1 MCSCSFEPKTAD
13 QYLFCCKILFDLRKD
28 LLNSLFA
35 MSKSLKIFSDEQLL
49 NVLLYGSEK
58 FIFSANTKI
67 LRPAIKFLKTECLE
81 CLLFQTQLS
90 VDIFARVTI
99 FFYFLFP
106 VFVSFCDFSQCI
118 CTQVFHQCLCMSLD
132 DFSQFNV
139 QISFPIDS
147 NTEYRESSLKW
158 YSNVETLVQSLV
170 CLSSAF
176 TVTVYHL

>member
-1 MCSCSFEPKTAD
+1 MLGLKLPTRLRLKFSHVNEQKFWHNSEDPINLMCSCSFEPKTAD

-106 VFVSFCDFSQCI
+106 VFVSFCDFS
-118 CTQVFHQCLCMSLD
+118 
-132 DFSQFNV
+132 
-139 QISFPIDS
+139 
-147 NTEYRESSLKW
+147 
-158 YSNVETLVQSLV
+158 
-170 CLSSAF
+170 
-176 TVTVYHL
+176 